1 MLAGY
6 PRTRT
11 ENHDERAGRIARRHN
26 RRRIENDHSQSNVDQ
41 RRVESQSFVSGPAPV
56 GVRTRSPT
64 AHLCRRFPSRGT
76 RQALKPGPECHWG
89 LVRGRS
95 GRSSRSCRGAGRRGQ
110 GSGSRSSVCRWARF
124 GAGRIRSSRM
134 SAFRRLRSA
143 RERVVEV
150 VAAYVARSQDRIL
163 FLSVATGYG
172 HLQA

>member
-1 MLAGY
+1 MTNAQDVLPAATIVVVL
-6 PRTRT
+6 RTT
-11 ENHDERAGRIARRHN
+11 TARAMSTTAESSRNLLFPDRLQLECGRGRQQLTYA
-26 RRRIENDHSQSNVDQ
+26 VDFH
-41 RRVESQSFVSGPAPV
+41 RVEPV
-56 GVRTRSPT
+56 RRSSPVLNVT
-64 AHLCRRFPSRGT
+64 G
-76 RQALKPGPECHWG
+76 ALFAAAVGAAVG
-89 LVRGRS
+89 LVA
-95 GRSSRSCRGAGRRGQ
+95 GAGRRGQ
-110 GSGSRSSVCRWARF
+110 GSGSRSVCRWARF